1 MTGSGEPP
9 ARASDADRDRA
20 VRLLRDAIVDGRLSQ
35 DTFVRRVDRAL
46 RARDQNSLSEL
57 VADLRPDPSP
67 SPPTGWRRGV
77 SQLVSPSSFHPAL
90 PLPDRNRPVL
100 VIGRRP
106 NCDVHLSDK
115 RVSRVHAVLMLFEGS
130 WYVEDLQSTNGTYVN
145 GTRILQRAAVGRGD
159 TVSFAGTHFRLS
171 RPVTGSSL
179 PWWARG

>member
-9 ARASDADRDRA
+9 ARAADADRDRA

-46 RARDQNSLSEL
+46 RARDLDSLSEL
-57 VADLRPDPSP
+57 VADLSP
-67 SPPTGWRRGV
+67 GSVASPPKGWRRRMNH
-77 SQLVSPSSFHPAL
+77 LVSLAILHPAL

-130 WYVEDLQSTNGTYVN
+130 WYVEDLHSTNGTYVN
-145 GTRILQRAAVGRGD
+145 GIRISQRVAVRRGD
-159 TVSFAGTHFRLS
+159 TLGFAGPEFRLS
-171 RPVTGSSL
+171 WPVTSS
-179 PWWARG
+179 R